1 MDLHL
6 VERTAVVTGGG
17 GAICG
22 AIARGLAAEGAA
34 VAIWDLDAGAGEASA
49 AEIRAAGGSAISV
62 PCDATD
68 RRERR
73 GGSCPDDRALRHGRH
88 PGGRRRWGP
97 PGGNDRARRRVQRH
111 PR

>member
-6 VERTAVVTGGG
+6 AERTAVVTGGG

-34 VAIWDLDAGAGEASA
+34 VAIWDVDAGAGEASA

-62 PCDATD
+62 RCDATD
-68 RRERR
+68 RPSVVAALARTIERF
-73 GGSCPDDRALRHGRH
+73 GTVDILVD
-88 PGGRRRWGP
+88 RRRWGP
-97 PGGNDRARRRVQRH
+97 PGGNDRA
-111 PR
+111 